1 MFANFWSRLGRYRKL
16 SALSLGDLEKAVMER
31 MWDGGECAVRDLYA
45 EYNGK
50 LAYTTLMTTVDR
62 LHKKGLLERRKDGK
76 AFIYKPILSREDL
89 DRSIARDLIGVL
101 LQERSSTPFP
111 MLASFVDAIN
121 EQDQELLSA
130 LEQEIKKRRAAS
142 KGIKA

>member
-31 MWDGGECAVRDLYA
+31 MWDGGECAVRDLHA

-76 AFIYKPILSREDL
+76 AFIYKPVLSREEL
-89 DRSIARDLIGVL
+89 DRGIARDLIGVL
-101 LQERSSTPFP
+101 LQERSSQPFAL
-111 MLASFVDAIN
+111 LASFVDAID
-121 EQDQELLSA
+121 EQDEKLLNA
-130 LEQEIKKRRAAS
+130 LEQEIKKRRAS
-142 KGIKA
+142 

>member
-1 MFANFWSRLGRYRKL
+1 MFANFWSRLARYRKL

-31 MWDGGECAVRDLYA
+31 MWDGGECAVRDLHA

-76 AFIYKPILSREDL
+76 AFIYKPLLSREEL
-89 DRSIARDLIGVL
+89 DCGIARDLIGVL
-101 LQERSSTPFP
+101 LQERSSQPFAL
-111 MLASFVDAIN
+111 LASFVDAID
-121 EQDQELLSA
+121 EQDEQLLNA
-130 LEQEIKKRRAAS
+130 LEQEIKKRRASSGS
-142 KGIKA
+142 KG

>member
-31 MWDGGECAVRDLYA
+31 MWDGGECAVRDLHA

-76 AFIYKPILSREDL
+76 AFIYKPVLSREEL
-89 DRSIARDLIGVL
+89 DRGIARDLIGVL
-101 LQERSSTPFP
+101 LQERSSQPFAL
-111 MLASFVDAIN
+111 LASFVDAID
-121 EQDQELLSA
+121 EQDEKLLNA
-130 LEQEIKKRRAAS
+130 LEQEIKKRRASSVA
-142 KGIKA
+142 KG